1 MLVWTLNLEPH
12 TCQAS
17 AILLSYPQHNPVL
30 TKLVPNALVWY
41 KISHKKIFKVF
52 LTNQYSSKISIVV
65 HTFISSLFS
74 SLKLLSSWYGTKV
87 CRWDSN
93 IKADYTITQ
102 KPEEYKWNSYHVSLQ
117 NLLMSSVTSKKSSV
131 WCVHTKSISCGIQP
145 HSWHFFLAQHGIHVG
160 ILYRVQGSS
169 SVSERTRSKPK
180 ALQFGSS
187 WRQVR

>member
-65 HTFISSLFS
+65 HTFSLFS

-102 KPEEYKWNSYHVSLQ
+102 KPEEYKWNSYQFPFKTFWCLLWPPRNLQ
-117 NLLMSSVTSKKSSV
+117 CGVYTLKAFLVESNHIPGTSFLLSMGSMLA
-131 WCVHTKSISCGIQP
+131 SCTE
-145 HSWHFFLAQHGIHVG
+145 
-160 ILYRVQGSS
+160 YRGALLW
-169 SVSERTRSKPK
+169 VSEQDQNPKPYSLDP
-180 ALQFGSS
+180 AGD
-187 WRQVR
+187 R